1 MLSFAYALHAMYVCS
16 MCRCAVY
23 APFTTCELHGGLVIY
38 AVCAVYAFV
47 HYMNLAVPAIYV
59 VCSACIV
66 HVVCAAYAIYAA
78 AYGRHIVRAMHAVYV
93 VYTASGIYQ

>member
-23 APFTTCELHGGLVIY
+23 APFTACELHGGLIIY

-47 HYMNLAVPAIYV
+47 HYMNLAVRAIYV
-59 VCSACIV
+59 VCAIC
-66 HVVCAAYAIYAA
+66 VVCDICS
-78 AYGRHIVRAMHAVYV
+78 I
-93 VYTASGIYQ
+93 